1 MISAAD
7 VCPANWWSK
16 KRGACLVGVFL
27 VLLFA
32 ASCSNG
38 NRQQA
43 PFRYSGWTMGT
54 AFNVTVAVM
63 PNTVR
68 TDELKAGIDRQLNG
82 VDGSMSTFLED
93 SELSRL
99 NRSRSTDWLPVSDP
113 LATVIAEAQRISRL
127 TDGAFD
133 VTVGPLVN
141 LWGFGPEKRGG
152 DDLPS
157 SSEIAARLQTCGY
170 RNLHVREEPPSVRKL
185 LPEITID
192 LSALAKG
199 YGVDRVAGY
208 LESAGINDYLVEVG
222 GELRVKGKSHRGDA
236 WRIGIEKPAPGQRVV
251 QKVLVLDD
259 MAVATSGDY
268 RNYIEVDGQRFS
280 HTIDPRTG
288 RPITHKLASV
298 TVLSHTTM
306 AADALATGLMVL
318 GPDEGFVLAE
328 QNAWAA
334 LFIIKATNG
343 FIEKPTSAF
352 STSMR

>member
-7 VCPANWWSK
+7 GRSDNCWSK

-27 VLLFA
+27 VLLLGG
-32 ASCSNG
+32 CSNG
-38 NRQQA
+38 NHEQA

-54 AFNVTVAVM
+54 TFNVTVAVM
-63 PNTVR
+63 ANTVQA
-68 TDELKAGIDRQLNG
+68 DELKAGIDRRLSDVNS
-82 VDGSMSTFLED
+82 SMSTFLED

-99 NRSRSTDWLPVSDP
+99 NQSRSTDWLPVSDQ
-113 LATVIAEAQRISRL
+113 LVTVLAEAQRISRL

-141 LWGFGPEKRGG
+141 LWGFGPEERDG
-152 DDLPS
+152 DNLPS
-157 SSEIAARLQTCGY
+157 ASEIAARLHKCGY
-170 RNLHVREEPPSVRKL
+170 RNLQVREEPPSVRKL
-185 LPEITID
+185 LPEIYID

-199 YGVDRVAGY
+199 YGVDRVADY
-208 LESAGINDYLVEVG
+208 LESVGIKDYLVEIG

-236 WRIGIEKPAPGQRVV
+236 WRIGIEKPSAGERVV

-268 RNYIEVDGQRFS
+268 RSYIEVGGERFS

-288 RPITHKLASV
+288 RPIAHKLASV

-334 LFIIKATNG
+334 LFIIKAANG
-343 FIEKPTSAF
+343 FIEKSTTAF

>member
-1 MISAAD
+1 M
-7 VCPANWWSK
+7 
-16 KRGACLVGVFL
+16 LL
-27 VLLFA
+27 VLLFG
-32 ASCSNG
+32 SCSNG
-38 NRQQA
+38 NREQA

-63 PNTVR
+63 PSTLQA
-68 TDELKAGIDRQLNG
+68 DALKAGIERRLSDVN
-82 VDGSMSTFLED
+82 SHMSTFLDD

-99 NRSRSTDWLPVSDP
+99 NQSRSTEWLPVSDH
-113 LATVIAEAQRISRL
+113 LATVLAEAQRISRL

-141 LWGFGPEKRGG
+141 LWGFGPEKRDG
-152 DDLPS
+152 DELPLA
-157 SSEIAARLQTCGY
+157 SEIAARLQKCGY
-170 RNLHVREEPPSVRKL
+170 LYLQVRETPPSVRKL
-185 LPEITID
+185 LPEIYID

-199 YGVDRVAGY
+199 YGVDEVADY
-208 LESAGINDYLVEVG
+208 LESVGINDYLVEIG
-222 GELRVKGKSHRGDA
+222 GELRVNGKSHRGDA
-236 WRIGIEKPAPGQRVV
+236 WRIGIEKPAPGKRVV

-268 RNYIEVDGQRFS
+268 RNYIEIDGEHFS

-318 GPDEGFVLAE
+318 GPEEGFLLAE
-328 QNAWAA
+328 QKEWAV
-334 LFIIKATNG
+334 LFIIKAANG
-343 FIEKPTSAF
+343 FIEKSTTAF